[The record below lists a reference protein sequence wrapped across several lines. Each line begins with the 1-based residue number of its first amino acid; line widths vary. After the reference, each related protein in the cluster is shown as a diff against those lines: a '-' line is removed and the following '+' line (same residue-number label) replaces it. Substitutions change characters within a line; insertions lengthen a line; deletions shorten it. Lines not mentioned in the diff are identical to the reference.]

1 MKQSKIAFPQNHS
14 PGNPPDSPLE
24 ISHAPLVGQFMHTW
38 FRLGQAIKREIV
50 PVLEQFH
57 GADFF
62 DFMVL
67 NCIKD
72 GGIHPGGIAETLV
85 VQPSQ
90 ISRALEDLAKR
101 GLVKRS
107 LDAEDSRRVR
117 LELTTEGQKVLRE
130 VYATIRTILEPSFAE
145 VGHDHIRNIM
155 QSVTHMTQAISSR
168 EHTSEVELERPI
180 AIQTSQEVSR

>member
-1 MKQSKIAFPQNHS
+1 MKRSKTNSIQDETPTGSHN
-14 PGNPPDSPLE
+14 NPRVTS
-24 ISHAPLVGQFMHTW
+24 LVGEFMHTW
-38 FRLGQAIKREIV
+38 FTFGQAIKSKIV
-50 PVLEQFH
+50 PVLERH
-57 GADFF
+57 HNADFF

-67 NCIKD
+67 NLID
-72 GGIHPGGIAETLV
+72 EGNIHPGAIAEKIV
-85 VQPSQ
+85 VQPSK

-117 LELTTEGQKVLRE
+117 LELTVEGQKVLRE

-180 AIQTSQEVSR
+180 TVQTAQPAQEVSR

>member
-1 MKQSKIAFPQNHS
+1 MKRSKTEPIQNDTPANHQSGVS
-14 PGNPPDSPLE
+14 
-24 ISHAPLVGQFMHTW
+24 LVGEFMHTW
-38 FRLGQAIKREIV
+38 FTFGQALKSKVV
-50 PVLEQFH
+50 PILERH
-57 GADFF
+57 HNADFF

-67 NCIKD
+67 NLID
-72 GGIHPGGIAETLV
+72 EGNIHPGAIAEKIV
-85 VQPSQ
+85 VQPSK

-117 LELTTEGQKVLRE
+117 LELTPEGQKVLRE

-145 VGHDHIRNIM
+145 IGHDHVRNIM

-168 EHTSEVELERPI
+168 ERTEVGLERPATAQI
-180 AIQTSQEVSR
+180 EQTAQEVS

>member
-1 MKQSKIAFPQNHS
+1 MKRSKPDDAFETS
-14 PGNPPDSPLE
+14 PD
-24 ISHAPLVGQFMHTW
+24 APLVGQFMHTW

-90 ISRALEDLAKR
+90 ISRTLEGLVKR
-101 GLVKRS
+101 GLVERS

-117 LELTTEGQKVLRE
+117 LELTVEGHKVLKE

-145 VGHDHIRNIM
+145 VGHEHIRNIM
-155 QSVTHMTQAISSR
+155 QSITQMTQAISSR
-168 EHTSEVELERPI
+168 EHTPESVELEQPALQAA
-180 AIQTSQEVSR
+180 AIQTAQEVSQ

>member
-1 MKQSKIAFPQNHS
+1 MKRSKVNATPNE
-14 PGNPPDSPLE
+14 NPHNNSQGV
-24 ISHAPLVGQFMHTW
+24 SLVGEFMHTW
-38 FRLGQAIKREIV
+38 FTFGQALKRKVV
-50 PVLEQFH
+50 PVLERH
-57 GADFF
+57 HNADFF

-67 NCIKD
+67 NLID
-72 GGIHPGGIAETLV
+72 EGNIHPGAIAEKIV
-85 VQPSQ
+85 VQPSK
-90 ISRALEDLAKR
+90 ISRVLEDLAKR
-101 GLVKRS
+101 GLIRRS
-107 LDAEDSRRVR
+107 LDEHDSRRVR

-180 AIQTSQEVSR
+180 TAQPAQEVS